1 MKTFKSIIYASIF
14 AFISIISIAS
24 CSDNDDPVIPQ
35 TGNVKA
41 TFRIVG
47 SSGVNITSIV
57 FYENNT
63 IATRSGNFG
72 AEWTSHEVENDG
84 THTMINATA
93 SGPSDQSTIK
103 VQILIDGKVVKESP
117 VSQGKIL
124 VTSLSLY

>member
-1 MKTFKSIIYASIF
+1 MKTFKSIIYSSIF

-24 CSDNDDPVIPQ
+24 CSDNDDLVIPQ

-47 SSGVNITSIV
+47 SSGVNITSIE

>member
-14 AFISIISIAS
+14 AFISIIFIAS

-41 TFRIVG
+41 TYRIVG

-84 THTMINATA
+84 IHTMINATA
-93 SGPSDQSTIK
+93 SGPSDQSTLK
-103 VQILIDGKVVKESP
+103 AQILIDGKVVKESP

>member
-14 AFISIISIAS
+14 AFISIIFIAS

-41 TFRIVG
+41 TYRIVG

-57 FYENNT
+57 FQENNT
-63 IATRSGNFG
+63 PVTRRGDFG
-72 AEWTSHEVENDG
+72 AEWTSHEVENEG
-84 THTMINATA
+84 YRTIINATA
-93 SGPSDQSTIK
+93 SGPSDQSTLK
-103 VQILIDGKVVKESP
+103 AQILIDGKVVKESP